1 LRQSFAEIHKPVQT
15 GLHFSTPEKA
25 LLKKM
30 TTRHFCLS
38 WLRLLTLLPLLAA
51 AACVHHRAATPG
63 GDDTVVIS
71 VIGTNDV
78 HGKFLPAPQRGG
90 IVTFSGYVAALRQA
104 RAHDGGVL
112 LVDGGDMWQGTLE
125 SNLNEGALMVEAYN
139 ALGYAAATIGNHE
152 FDFGPAGPAAI
163 PGTPGDD
170 PRGNLKLRAS
180 EADFPLL
187 AANLIDERTGDVV
200 SWDNVRP
207 STMVEVAGVRIGII
221 GLLTDSTLVTTIPA
235 NVGGLRIGP
244 LADAVRRE
252 ATALRQAGAT
262 LVVVTA
268 HAGAS
273 CEDVSDPQDL
283 SSCDMTGEILE
294 VAASLPRGLVN
305 HIVGGHEG
313 GNVAHVVNG
322 TAVTV
327 GLSYTRTFG
336 RADFTIDRARGRV
349 LDVTVHP
356 PQQPCPYRDADSG
369 DCAWSAEAGGNL
381 VPATYEGAPVAP
393 TPAIES
399 VAKRAAE
406 AADAIKSEQLGV
418 TLESPFTLEGNPE
431 SPLANLVTDALYE
444 SLDVDVALM
453 NVTGGLR
460 TDLPAGPLTYGS
472 VYEMFPFDNRV
483 VLLDITGADLRRIV
497 AAQTHNHLRRAGF
510 AGMTVEVSCTDDELS
525 ITMRLDDG
533 HVVAD
538 DDRVRIGVND
548 FLAMG
553 GDSLLTPAMPD
564 GGYSWTED
572 SRFVRDVIADWLR
585 RRGGSMHAADF
596 GDETGRR
603 WSLPETLPATC
614 SL

>member
-1 LRQSFAEIHKPVQT
+1 MQT
-15 GLHFSTPEKA
+15 FDP
-25 LLKKM
+25 KM
-30 TTRHFCLS
+30 TTIGSRLS
-38 WLRLLTLLPLLAA
+38 FARLLGLVPLLAA
-51 AACVHHRAATPG
+51 GAACVHDRPTATADEEPI
-63 GDDTVVIS
+63 VIS
-71 VIGTNDV
+71 VIGSNDV
-78 HGKFLPAPQRGG
+78 HGQFLPAPGRGG
-90 IVTFSGYVAALRQA
+90 IVTFSGYVAALREA
-104 RAHDGGVL
+104 RANDGGVL

-125 SNLNEGALMVEAYN
+125 SNLNEGALMVAVYN

-187 AANLIDERTGDVV
+187 AANLIDETTGDVV
-200 SWDNVRP
+200 AWDNVRP

-273 CEDVSDPQDL
+273 CEDSSDPHDL
-283 SSCDMTGEILE
+283 TSCDMTGEILE

-327 GLSYTRTFG
+327 GLSYTRSFG

-349 LDVTVHP
+349 VDVTVHP
-356 PQQPCPYRDADSG
+356 PQQPCPYRRADSG
-369 DCAWSAEAGGNL
+369 DCAWSAEAGSNL
-381 VPATYEGAPVAP
+381 VPATYEGVRV
-393 TPAIES
+393 TPPPAVES
-399 VAKRAAE
+399 VAMRAVD
-406 AADAIKSEQLGV
+406 AADTLKSEQLGV
-418 TLESPFTLEGNPE
+418 TLASPFTLDGNPE
-431 SPLANLVTDALYE
+431 SALANLVTDALHE
-444 SLDVDVALM
+444 SLGADVALM

-483 VLLDITGADLRRIV
+483 VLLDLTGAELRRVI
-497 AAQTHNHLRRAGF
+497 AAQAHNHRRRTGF
-510 AGMTVEVSCTDDELS
+510 AGMTVDVDCSNDVLS
-525 ITMRLDDG
+525 VTMRLDGDR
-533 HVVAD
+533 VIED
-538 DDRVRIGVND
+538 DDILQVAVND

-553 GDSLLTPAMPD
+553 GDKLLTPVMPP
-564 GGYSWTED
+564 GGFDYETD
-572 SRFVRDVIADWLR
+572 PRLARDVIADWLR
-585 RRGGSMHAADF
+585 SLGGTISAIDF
-596 GDETGRR
+596 ASPEGRR
-603 WSLPETLPATC
+603 WQLPDDLPETC